1 MCEQKINGGKM
12 GRRSLSGR
20 FTSAQVIPLGF
31 LGIIFI
37 GAILLMLPF
46 ATVSGEET
54 SFLTALFTSTTCV
67 SVTGLVVV
75 PTFSHW
81 TLFGKIVILLLIQLG
96 GLGII
101 AVSSIVIL
109 ILGRRFSLKG
119 RLMIMDSFDLNTL
132 DGLVRFMISVLKGT
146 FAVEIIGAL
155 LYMIRFIPEF
165 GAAKGIFMSVF
176 TSVSAFCNAGLD
188 ITWSDSMVSCASDPL
203 VLTVTMLLIV
213 TGGLGF
219 IVWFD
224 MASSAGALVRRKGK
238 DRGRI
243 SRLSEHSK
251 LVLVLTFALILS
263 GAVFIFLLE
272 KDNPAT
278 LGNMSTGDKIL
289 NSLFQS
295 VTFRTAGFASV
306 PQSGLTE
313 ASSLLGCILMFTGGS
328 PMGTAGG
335 VKTVTVFV
343 LLLTSLAYIRHGHDT
358 VVFSRRFSEDLV
370 RKAIAIFTVN
380 LLFTLGFTILL
391 TATNP
396 VSLTD
401 GLYETTS
408 AVATVGLSRDITS
421 SLNGIGRIIIIAA
434 MYLGRIG
441 PISIA
446 LFFTGKSR
454 NRDVEPAKGNFFVG

>member
-1 MCEQKINGGKM
+1 
-12 GRRSLSGR
+12 
-20 FTSAQVIPLGF
+20 
-31 LGIIFI
+31 
-37 GAILLMLPF
+37 
-46 ATVSGEET
+46 
-54 SFLTALFTSTTCV
+54 
-67 SVTGLVVV
+67 
-75 PTFSHW
+75 
-81 TLFGKIVILLLIQLG
+81 
-96 GLGII
+96 
-101 AVSSIVIL
+101 
-109 ILGRRFSLKG
+109 
-119 RLMIMDSFDLNTL
+119 
-132 DGLVRFMISVLKGT
+132 
-146 FAVEIIGAL
+146 
-155 LYMIRFIPEF
+155 
-165 GAAKGIFMSVF
+165 
-176 TSVSAFCNAGLD
+176 
-188 ITWSDSMVSCASDPL
+188 MVSCASDPL

-213 TGGLGF
+213 IGGLGF

-243 SRLSEHSK
+243 IRLSEHSK
-251 LVLVLTFALILS
+251 LVLVLTSALILS

-343 LLLTSLAYIRHGHDT
+343 LLLTSLAYIRHGRDT

-446 LFFTGKSR
+446 LFFTGKGR